1 MKRLQTLLITVLCMM
16 LMITPVMGE
25 GTTTIDLSGNI
36 EAAAINVSLDTSQ
49 LILDIAAG
57 DTSAT
62 DSLTITNTSL
72 IPLKV
77 SLASITHD
85 EGSWAPTMITSDVA
99 GLNLTD
105 AQNKAKFRIETINQ
119 NAYRSTAY
127 SEVAPV
133 GTAGDLFSTNT
144 DGTWGEPVTGVV
156 DLGAINASTDG
167 VAGVVSVID
176 GTLEVSNKRIL
187 SKVFN
192 ADMILNFE
200 AENSGD

>member
-99 GLNLTD
+99 DLNLTD
-105 AQNKAKFRIETINQ
+105 AQNKAKFRFETINE

-133 GTAGDLFSTNT
+133 GTTADLFSTNT
-144 DGTWGEPVTGVV
+144 DGTWGESVPGVV
-156 DLGAINASTDG
+156 DLGAINASPDG
-167 VAGVVSVID
+167 VVEVVSVID